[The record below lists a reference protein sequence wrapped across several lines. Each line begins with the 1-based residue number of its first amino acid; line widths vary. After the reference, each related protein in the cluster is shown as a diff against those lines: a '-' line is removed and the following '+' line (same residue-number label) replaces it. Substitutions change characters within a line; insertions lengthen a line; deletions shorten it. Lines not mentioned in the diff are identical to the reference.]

1 MKSLFKNLGW
11 TACVSLLFAPMGLF
25 VGVFALIM
33 ALSIA
38 FASNAGSLFSTLPLT
53 QFDVLHAAVLKRS
66 DERQNVKHFLSSFF
80 RLEERDSLNVVFNTK
95 SKNKN
100 VAIDVNYQTDGILHK
115 RKVET
120 GQMLQ
125 IHQYVKYTN
134 LTISDL
140 YTGIALNPD
149 ASAREIYNFSEI
161 ISRDLHEIADEI
173 DRARELQCAQLLKN
187 GILQFTS
194 NDNINFGR
202 SASSIVT
209 ATTPWTANTGDPLA
223 DIEAGIKWIRQNS
236 NNTSTIFNVIMGEA
250 AAGIFITNDKVQ
262 AVLNNRRIE
271 IGRIAPEMENVAGGN
286 FIGEFTTTGGHL
298 IRVWSYTETYVNAAG
313 VEVSYVDKNDAI
325 IIPNRN
331 ELTMVKGAVRLLPGT
346 MNSGMFR
353 GKATWET
360 MDYRAQVH
368 KYHVAE
374 RFVAIPQELNEIYTL
389 KATNVS

>member
-1 MKSLFKNLGW
+1 
-11 TACVSLLFAPMGLF
+11 
-25 VGVFALIM
+25 
-33 ALSIA
+33 
-38 FASNAGSLFSTLPLT
+38 
-53 QFDVLHAAVLKRS
+53 
-66 DERQNVKHFLSSFF
+66 
-80 RLEERDSLNVVFNTK
+80 
-95 SKNKN
+95 
-100 VAIDVNYQTDGILHK
+100 VNYQTDGILHK

-298 IRVWSYTETYVNAAG
+298 IRVWSYTETY
-313 VEVSYVDKNDAI
+313 
-325 IIPNRN
+325 
-331 ELTMVKGAVRLLPGT
+331 
-346 MNSGMFR
+346 
-353 GKATWET
+353 
-360 MDYRAQVH
+360 
-368 KYHVAE
+368 
-374 RFVAIPQELNEIYTL
+374 
-389 KATNVS
+389 